1 MERPRRPFTV
11 LAFAIVLLAAL
22 AGAPASAQE
31 TAERPPRPC
40 QDDPRHR
47 QLDFWLGEWR
57 VVDGEGNVLGHN
69 RITERHGGCV
79 IAEEWTSARPGVTG
93 GSMNYVDPSDGRWRQ
108 VWVGSGGAVIT
119 YEAELRDG
127 AMRFQG
133 RLIAPDGAVR
143 LSRMVLEPIE
153 DGRVR
158 QRIEGS
164 ADGGVTWTRDFEGTY
179 LPVAAGAVAAAPP
192 PPAAVPES
200 SPVPAPQAAP
210 APPVPPGALPAPAPA
225 PAPPPAPEP
234 PPAPAPGQVVAISG
248 EVADEDLPSGERQ
261 QVRLRSP
268 AVLELPVGP
277 VEALPRGYSWSTDE
291 TAPYVVEGASIRRV
305 TVERAEARGRSGLA
319 VTVAFHGA
327 RYLQRAALAVELLAG
342 GETVARAETGEFPLG
357 RSILAQ
363 RGDEGLEKSLTLS
376 LDRETFE
383 RAFGGDERPVLR
395 LTLTVRD

>member
-1 MERPRRPFTV
+1 
-11 LAFAIVLLAAL
+11 
-22 AGAPASAQE
+22 
-31 TAERPPRPC
+31 
-40 QDDPRHR
+40 
-47 QLDFWLGEWR
+47 
-57 VVDGEGNVLGHN
+57 
-69 RITERHGGCV
+69 
-79 IAEEWTSARPGVTG
+79 
-93 GSMNYVDPSDGRWRQ
+93 MNYVDPSDGRWRQ

-143 LSRMVLEPIE
+143 LSRMTLEPLE

-164 ADGGVTWTRDFEGTY
+164 EDGGVTWTRDFEGTY
-179 LPVAAGAVAAAPP
+179 LPVAAGAAAPAPP
-192 PPAAVPES
+192 PPAPPPAQ
-200 SPVPAPQAAP
+200 APQAAP
-210 APPVPPGALPAPAPA
+210 APAPAAPPPPPLPAPAPA
-225 PAPPPAPEP
+225 PAPSAAPEPAPAPE
-234 PPAPAPGQVVAISG
+234 PGQVVAISG
-248 EVADEDLPSGERQ
+248 EVAEEDLPPGERQ
-261 QVRLRSP
+261 QIRLRSP

-277 VEALPRGYSWSTDE
+277 VEALPRGYSWSTAE
-291 TAPYVVEGASIRRV
+291 TAPYVVEGASVRRV
-305 TVERAEARGRSGLA
+305 TFERAEARGRSDLK

-327 RYLQRAALAVELLAG
+327 RYLQHAALAVELLTG
-342 GETVARAETGEFPLG
+342 GEAVARAEIGEFPLG

-363 RGDEGLEKSLTLS
+363 RGDEGLEKSVTLS